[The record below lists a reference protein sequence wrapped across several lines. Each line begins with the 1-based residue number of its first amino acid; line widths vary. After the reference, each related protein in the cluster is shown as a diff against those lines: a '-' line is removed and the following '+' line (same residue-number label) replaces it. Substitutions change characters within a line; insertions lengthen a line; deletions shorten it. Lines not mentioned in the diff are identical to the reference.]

1 MSATRIFQRRL
12 WRSDCPAVFNR
23 SAAKR
28 RAEKLGLKVEE
39 LANGRRMSFQAWR
52 RKHIPTLHPHQN
64 AFRKL
69 RAIQHR
75 ELMSKNFGTPS

>member
-23 SAAKR
+23 SAATR

-39 LANGRRMSFQAWR
+39 LANGRRMSFLAWR
-52 RKHIPTLHPHQN
+52 RKHIPTQRPHD
-64 AFRKL
+64 ALREWL